1 LRFARIAFNSLMRLS
16 HITVSAAN
24 NYASTLKHLN
34 RFEEAKSLL
43 RKTIPVA
50 HILLGESDRLTLKLR
65 WIYAQSL
72 YKDDGAS
79 LDDLHEAVATLE
91 DAGRIARR
99 VMGGAHPY
107 TTQVED
113 DLRDARATLRA
124 RELEH

>member
-1 LRFARIAFNSLMRLS
+1 MFAPAS
-16 HITVSAAN
+16 N
-24 NYASTLKHLN
+24 NYAATLKILN

-50 HILLGESDRLTLKLR
+50 HILLGGSDRLTLKLR

-79 LDDLHEAVATLE
+79 LDDLREAVATLE
-91 DAGRIARR
+91 DAGQIARR

-113 DLRDARATLRA
+113 ELRNAQAALRA
-124 RELEH
+124 GETPPGPGA